1 MRAKNFK
8 KNNKKE
14 SARSFYGQ
22 GVRTAGLLCKISLYY
37 NNLIAPAM
45 KKELGKVILM
55 STSLQ
60 VTFAAQC
67 GGIWEMLRMVFIQKL
82 HKQETVGLTAVRCSS
97 TANSLNAVGQ
107 DAEAIWRKS
116 VWVFFSIFETVS
128 TEKRLGLQSVK
139 SVEDPSLL
147 KTMLEQGNR
156 KHPLNP
162 HSTPLSEFSS
172 ELLQT

>member
-1 MRAKNFK
+1 
-8 KNNKKE
+8 
-14 SARSFYGQ
+14 
-22 GVRTAGLLCKISLYY
+22 
-37 NNLIAPAM
+37 M

-82 HKQETVGLTAVRCSS
+82 HKQEMVGLTAIRCSS

-128 TEKRLGLQSVK
+128 TEKDWVYRVSNLWK
-139 SVEDPSLL
+139 SHLC
-147 KTMLEQGNR
+147 
-156 KHPLNP
+156 
-162 HSTPLSEFSS
+162 
-172 ELLQT
+172 

>member
-1 MRAKNFK
+1 MRAKNLK

-37 NNLIAPAM
+37 NNLIAPAI
-45 KKELGKVILM
+45 KKELGGVFLM

-67 GGIWEMLRMVFIQKL
+67 GGIWEMQRIVFIQKL

-97 TANSLNAVGQ
+97 TANSLNAMGQ

-116 VWVFFSIFETVS
+116 VWVFFPYLKLSQQKKTGFTECQICGRPIF
-128 TEKRLGLQSVK
+128 
-139 SVEDPSLL
+139 VEDNARTGEQKTPTKSPQHPS
-147 KTMLEQGNR
+147 
-156 KHPLNP
+156 
-162 HSTPLSEFSS
+162 
-172 ELLQT
+172 